1 MEKENI
7 KKQNVQFENLK
18 KLGSLLNGSELGS
31 FIGSIGKAKRSLD
44 AFCKNL
50 KENEASILA
59 QNAKAQKEEAEA
71 NKLIE
76 DAIALEKAGCFA
88 IVLEKIPAALAKKVS
103 EAIKIPTIGIGAG
116 PHCDGQVL
124 VMHDMLGLNN
134 SFSPRFLRRY
144 ANLHEESLNAI
155 RNYVADVKS
164 CDFPSEK
171 EAY

>member
-1 MEKENI
+1 M
-7 KKQNVQFENLK
+7 KKILFIGAEAMPFAATGGLGDV
-18 KLGSLLNGSELGS
+18 LGSL
-31 FIGSIGKAKRSLD
+31 
-44 AFCKNL
+44 
-50 KENEASILA
+50 
-59 QNAKAQKEEAEA
+59 
-71 NKLIE
+71 
-76 DAIALEKAGCFA
+76 
-88 IVLEKIPAALAKKVS
+88 PAALAKKVS
-103 EAIKIPTIGIGAG
+103 EAVKIPTIGIGAG

-164 CDFPSEK
+164 CDFPNER